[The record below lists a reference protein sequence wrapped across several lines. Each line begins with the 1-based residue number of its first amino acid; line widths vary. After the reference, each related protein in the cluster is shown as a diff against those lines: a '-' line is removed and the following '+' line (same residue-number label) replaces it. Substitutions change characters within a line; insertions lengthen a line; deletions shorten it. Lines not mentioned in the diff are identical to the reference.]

1 MKLGVVRIALALLLS
16 ASAVA
21 AKADE
26 LAVLARIGPWPVAD
40 QLIAYQGKVWFS
52 TSVKGVD
59 HNSADIWSFDPASR
73 TTRFER
79 YLFSQDAGHP
89 VVHEGLLFWPQ
100 EDMRIGLGTGV
111 VSVTDGVD
119 WRDLFIPVDD
129 HMMHTHASAE
139 WRGELVVAMAGW
151 NAALAATED
160 AGESWRV
167 LANDPPATG
176 SFHRYNDLAVFG
188 DRLFVRHWSRTGP
201 DLKEYRDGQLTQVPG
216 WPQNRDFS
224 KLVQYD
230 SALYGIVHANDGPSQ
245 LWRITDNRAEQV
257 HPPIPGVDMQ
267 LLAND
272 GEALWIVGRSADGG
286 QLWKSTGGEQ
296 FAQVATFRGGSAQ
309 SVVARAPGEI
319 YVGGEGLNGQAIL
332 WGPLSAAAPIVNE
345 SASVPLSDQRSDP
358 TFDVDANRAL
368 LLAHLKDLRS
378 YERHGRPL
386 RGAIASVLAMKP
398 PQGFFASL
406 LYAAMP
412 ADEIEVFGG
421 QFKVAARDI
430 AQWYLIAA
438 IARNRGRSV
447 PPELLSQRWLQRSN
461 RPQKWFDPLLIA
473 LHAVQLSGQND
484 RATMDALVSRLGRQG
499 DPDWLSSQVT
509 GTLAAVSGEHFAYD
523 HEAWRNWWAS
533 ARASWAE

>member
-119 WRDLFIPVDD
+119 WRDLFIPVGD

-176 SFHRYNDLAVFG
+176 SFHRYNDLAVLG

-201 DLKEYRDGQLTQVPG
+201 DLKEYRDGQLIPVPG

-224 KLVQYD
+224 KLVQYG

-286 QLWKSTGGEQ
+286 QLWKSTDGEQ

-309 SVVARAPGEI
+309 SVVARAPGEV
-319 YVGGEGLNGQAIL
+319 YVGGEGLDGQAIL
-332 WGPLSAAAPIVNE
+332 WGPLSGAAPIVNE
-345 SASVPLSDQRSDP
+345 PASVPLSDQRSDP
-358 TFDVDANRAL
+358 AFDVDANRAL
-368 LLAHLKDLRS
+368 LLTHLKDMRS

-386 RGAIASVLAMKP
+386 RAAIASVLAKKP

-406 LYAAMP
+406 LDAAMP

-430 AQWYLIAA
+430 AHWYLIAA

-447 PPELLSQRWLQRSN
+447 SPELLSQPWLQRSN